1 MGLGIKLRQNPAFT
15 WFQIM
20 LIYFVALY
28 LIVRG
33 SFDIF
38 SRNDY
43 SVKQGTLQMIIHPP
57 IYPAEYEQIPTK
69 QLMQQVHDII
79 NSGLV
84 EKYKK

>member
-1 MGLGIKLRQNPAFT
+1 
-15 WFQIM
+15 
-20 LIYFVALY
+20 
-28 LIVRG
+28 
-33 SFDIF
+33 
-38 SRNDY
+38 
-43 SVKQGTLQMIIHPP
+43 MIIHPP